1 MSEAQ
6 AKGFPP
12 CGQGCSA
19 LNRQRSVKS
28 ENYFAVWRDKS
39 GNLAKLKTA
48 RKGDAANG
56 QNALG
61 HRIVIFRRFAGFCP
75 KQINVCADLH
85 HAMMGTLHTF
95 WDDLPDDLAEE
106 LLARAAAGEAVF
118 CEHLAQLMAA

>member
-1 MSEAQ
+1 M
-6 AKGFPP
+6 
-12 CGQGCSA
+12 
-19 LNRQRSVKS
+19 KS
-28 ENYFAVWRDKS
+28 WTFFACARDKPSDTNMLSSS
-39 GNLAKLKTA
+39 G
-48 RKGDAANG
+48 RGDGADG

-61 HRIVIFRRFAGFCP
+61 RYIVFFRHFAGFYP

-85 HAMMGTLHTF
+85 HAMTGTLHIL